1 MTGFEHLPTDLPAD
15 LPAPADDGA
24 AAHLPGRRLP
34 AMALPGTDG
43 KSIELDR
50 LPGPRAVLYL
60 YPMTGRPGVA
70 LPDGW
75 DAIPGARGCTPQACD
90 FRDHHDALLAAGAA
104 AVYGLSSQ
112 STADQLEAVDRLH
125 LPFPLLSDVGLL
137 LATALDLPTFSAGGR
152 RLFRRITL
160 VVSQA
165 RVEHV
170 FYPVHPPDAHAGGV
184 LSWLRS
190 TTTPGSGAGPSPIVD
205 CPQPRSSP
213 W

>member
-1 MTGFEHLPTDLPAD
+1 MTGFEPLPAD

-43 KSIELDR
+43 KHVELDS

-75 DAIPGARGCTPQACD
+75 GAIPGARGCTSQACD
-90 FRDHHDALLAAGAA
+90 FRDHHGALLAAGAG

-112 STADQLEAVDRLH
+112 STADQCEAVDRLH
-125 LPFPLLSDVGLL
+125 LPFVLLSDVGLL

-160 VVSQA
+160 VVSQG

-170 FYPVHPPDAHAGGV
+170 FYPVHPPDAHAGEV
-184 LSWLRS
+184 LSWFCS
-190 TTTPGSGAGPSPIVD
+190 TATPSSGAGTSRIVD
-205 CPQPRSSP
+205 FPQPRSSP

>member
-1 MTGFEHLPTDLPAD
+1 VTGLEHLPAD
-15 LPAPADDGA
+15 LPVPADDGA
-24 AAHLPGRRLP
+24 AAHLPGRLLP
-34 AMALPGTDG
+34 AMALPATDG
-43 KSIELDR
+43 SSVELDR

-60 YPMTGRPGVA
+60 YPMTGRPDVG

-75 DAIPGARGCTPQACD
+75 DAIPGARGCTPQARD
-90 FRDHHDALLAAGAA
+90 FRDHHGALLAAGAG
-104 AVYGLSSQ
+104 AVHGLSSQ
-112 STADQLEAVDRLH
+112 STADQREAVERLD

-137 LATALDLPTFSAGGR
+137 LATALDLPTFTAGGR

-160 VVSQA
+160 VVSQG

-170 FYPVHPPDAHAGGV
+170 FYPVHPPDGHAGEV

-190 TTTPGSGAGPSPIVD
+190 TATPGSGVGPSLIVD
-205 CPQPRSSP
+205 CPHPRSSP

>member
-1 MTGFEHLPTDLPAD
+1 
-15 LPAPADDGA
+15 
-24 AAHLPGRRLP
+24 
-34 AMALPGTDG
+34 
-43 KSIELDR
+43 
-50 LPGPRAVLYL
+50 
-60 YPMTGRPGVA
+60 VA

-90 FRDHHDALLAAGAA
+90 FRDHHGALLAAGAG

-112 STADQLEAVDRLH
+112 STADQCEAVERLH

-160 VVSQA
+160 VVSQG

-170 FYPVHPPDAHAGGV
+170 FYPVHPPGAHAGEV
-184 LSWLRS
+184 LSWLCS
-190 TTTPGSGAGPSPIVD
+190 TATPGSGAGMSRTVD
-205 CPQPRSSP
+205 FPQPRSSP